1 MKTNGKKICF
11 LGDSITEGC
20 GASAPEKNFVSLF
33 AAAHPKTAV
42 HNCGVGGP
50 RIAPQKTPFSP
61 ACAHP
66 FYSRV
71 SAMPERADLVCVFG
85 GPNDYGGGDAP
96 MGKPGDRTEST
107 FYGAL
112 YALSVSL
119 LDTYPN
125 GKIVFFTPLHRAG
138 EEIPHEKPD
147 GGKILKD
154 YVRAI
159 KENAEYFSFP
169 VLDLWSVSGIQPA
182 VPGMRGLFMPDGLHP
197 NDNGYRRLFEIVDAF
212 IENL

>member
-1 MKTNGKKICF
+1 
-11 LGDSITEGC
+11 
-20 GASAPEKNFVSLF
+20 
-33 AAAHPKTAV
+33 
-42 HNCGVGGP
+42 
-50 RIAPQKTPFSP
+50 
-61 ACAHP
+61 
-66 FYSRV
+66 
-71 SAMPERADLVCVFG
+71 
-85 GPNDYGGGDAP
+85 
-96 MGKPGDRTEST
+96 
-107 FYGAL
+107 
-112 YALSVSL
+112 VSL
-119 LDTYPN
+119 LHKYPS

-197 NDNGYRRLFEIVDAF
+197 NDNGYRRIFEIVDTF

>member
-20 GASAPEKNFVSLF
+20 GASAPEKNFVALF
-33 AAAHPKTAV
+33 AAAHPETAV
-42 HNCGVGGP
+42 HNCGVGGT

-61 ACAHP
+61 ACARP

-85 GPNDYGGGDAP
+85 GTNDYGVGDAP
-96 MGKPGDRTEST
+96 LGKIGDRTERT

-119 LDTYPN
+119 LHKYPS
-125 GKIVFFTPLHRAG
+125 GKIVFFTPLHRTG

-197 NDNGYRRLFEIVDAF
+197 NDNGYRRLFEIVDTF